1 MGPRLVSPGKE
12 GSLHGARGACT
23 QAATSS
29 GTLPNGVVET
39 TTIWRVHPNIGQST
53 PYGPTVRAYP
63 RQGVCPGGILVA
75 KDPAHAC
82 TYVMAIPY

>member
-23 QAATSS
+23 QAAIWS

-39 TTIWRVHPNIGQST
+39 TSICNVRPNMGQST

-63 RQGVCPGGILVA
+63 RLGICPGGILVA

>member
-1 MGPRLVSPGKE
+1 MGPRLVSPGKEAE

-39 TTIWRVHPNIGQST
+39 TTIWRVRPNMGQSR
-53 PYGPTVRAYP
+53 TVDPIWAN
-63 RQGVCPGGILVA
+63 CPGVSQTGDLPGR
-75 KDPAHAC
+75 DPGG
-82 TYVMAIPY
+82 

>member
-23 QAATSS
+23 QAAIWS

-39 TTIWRVHPNIGQST
+39 TTIRRVRPNMGQSDRHMGQLSGRI
-53 PYGPTVRAYP
+53 PDRGSARAGSWWLRIP
-63 RQGVCPGGILVA
+63 RM
-75 KDPAHAC
+75 HAR
-82 TYVMAIPY
+82 M